1 VIFVTVC
8 SLWLQMRS
16 FSTFCVCS
24 TLTLMVS
31 KRLCL
36 PLPLSKVLEG
46 DWPTLSARKLMLTW
60 TRGIDFN
67 QMSTFATL
75 ELKLAVSVYVYVFW

>member
-1 VIFVTVC
+1 MNQRTKYRTESLGYVLIREFLMFGCNCVIFVTAC

-46 DWPTLSARKLMLTW
+46 DWPTLSARKP
-60 TRGIDFN
+60 
-67 QMSTFATL
+67 MST
-75 ELKLAVSVYVYVFW
+75 